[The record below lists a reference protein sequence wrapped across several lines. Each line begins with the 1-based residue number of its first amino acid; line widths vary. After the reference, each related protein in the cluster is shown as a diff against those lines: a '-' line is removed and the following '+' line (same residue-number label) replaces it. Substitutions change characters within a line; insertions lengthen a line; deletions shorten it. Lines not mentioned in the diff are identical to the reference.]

1 MRLFFWRKPRTIK
14 VSERE
19 LELIRKAQAEAA
31 GKTVEE
37 LDSDD
42 NMPPTALN
50 QMVGKRNG
58 KGFKNLTF
66 SGNLFETNLVDDIN
80 KRFEDSEL
88 IEKRKRS

>member
-14 VSERE
+14 VSARE
-19 LELIRKAQAEAA
+19 AELIRKAQAEVA
-31 GKTVEE
+31 GKTFDE

-50 QMVGKRNG
+50 QMVAKRNG

-66 SGNLFETNLVDDIN
+66 SGNLYETNLVDDIN
-80 KRFEDSEL
+80 KRFEDNEL
-88 IEKRKRS
+88 IEKQKRS